1 MESIVKL
8 NGKELSM
15 EVDTGASLLI
25 SEATYQNL
33 WEPDTLP
40 ELQQTSVKLRTYTGE
55 EISVLGG
62 INVKVQTQG
71 QEAHLPLLV
80 VKGDGPSLLGRDWLT
95 SLRLNWQEIF
105 SVRTKQCL
113 ESLLKQYEG
122 VVFKD
127 ELGTLKGVKA
137 KLHVD
142 PEAKPLFYKAR
153 TVPFALR
160 EKVEQELERLEKQ
173 DIITPVKFSDWAAPI
188 VPVEKH
194 DGSVRVCGDYKLT
207 VNRVDKTEVY
217 PIPKINEMFSSLA
230 GGKFSKLD
238 LSHAYQQIELE

>member
-1 MESIVKL
+1 MQQKLSSAPLQSIGKL

-15 EVDTGASLLI
+15 EVDTGVSLLLI
-25 SEATYQNL
+25 SETTYQNL
-33 WEPDTLP
+33 WELDTLP

-55 EISVLGG
+55 ISVLGG
-62 INVKVQTQG
+62 INAKVQTQG

-80 VKGDGPSLLGRDWLT
+80 VKGDGPSLLGRNWLT

-122 VVFKD
+122 VFKD

-142 PEAKPLFYKAR
+142 PVTKPLFYKAR
-153 TVPFALR
+153 MVPFVLQ

-188 VPVEKH
+188 VPVEKR
-194 DGSVRVCGDYKLT
+194 DNSVRVCGDYKLT
-207 VNRVDKTEVY
+207 VNRFAKTEVY
-217 PIPKINEMFSSLA
+217 PIPRLTKCFHHR
-230 GGKFSKLD
+230 GW
-238 LSHAYQQIELE
+238 